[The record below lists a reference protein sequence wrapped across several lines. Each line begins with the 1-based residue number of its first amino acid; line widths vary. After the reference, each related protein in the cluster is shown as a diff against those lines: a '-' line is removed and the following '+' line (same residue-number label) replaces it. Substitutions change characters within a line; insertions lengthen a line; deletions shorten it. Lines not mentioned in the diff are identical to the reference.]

1 MKKLLTFLTLLLMLS
16 GVASAK
22 YCSDKDEKY
31 AKLLYYQ

>member
-1 MKKLLTFLTLLLMLS
+1 MRQLLTFLILFLMLG

-22 YCSDKDEKY
+22 YCTDKDEKY